1 MRTTTLTR
9 RWTPSRVPAR
19 TTTSSQVFAPPP
31 ALGCWYSSLSQRFN
45 LQRVK
50 MRWFLLFFEWFVDYA
65 RCTYWNLFGRR
76 SGLCSGSISSPGPLD
91 PDKKKKNGVLRKE
104 FDEFEVPKNLDVI
117 VICSGVGGL
126 TVAATLAK
134 LGKKVLVLEQDEQ
147 AGGLCKTFSV
157 KGFEFDSGFHY
168 VGQLHENGFLKVALD
183 LITDGQVHFAEQDA
197 HVDTV
202 VIGKGKQRKEYTI
215 YSGKRQMEA
224 YLTKQFPNDTK
235 AVEELFKIMKI
246 ASKKIHLLCM
256 LKMLPLWFTRFLL
269 WSGIAD
275 LISPLFRYS
284 RTSTT
289 DVLKSLTV
297 NRDLLTVFSQTFYGV
312 PPKNSS
318 CMIDALLLHHSK
330 LEVYYPKGGTS
341 EITYRIIQFV
351 EKHGGKVLMKAPVSS
366 ILLDEKE
373 NAYGVTVKIDG
384 EIEIKAP
391 VIVSNAG
398 MFNTFRKLLPPEV
411 QAHPGIQ
418 DYVHTLKPGKA
429 YFQVFAGFNGTEE
442 DLGVSS
448 TNMRLFKT
456 NNMDEVL
463 EEYFDLDKEDAPD
476 NIPMMYMSFP
486 SARDPTSHTLF
497 LGQSHMVIQTMVN
510 PKWFRKWNNMNEMDR
525 GDEYEKYKMRFAN
538 HLFDW
543 ACVHFPKLREKLLMM
558 HAVSP
563 INMHGLGATNGS
575 MLSAE
580 HSLERYRPLNI
591 AKIRCNTPIKNL
603 YLSGQD
609 IFSAGFS
616 GALHGGLL
624 CASSFLD
631 HCLYID
637 LLLQQKKLKN
647 REAKKLQ

>member
-1 MRTTTLTR
+1 M
-9 RWTPSRVPAR
+9 S
-19 TTTSSQVFAPPP
+19 
-31 ALGCWYSSLSQRFN
+31 
-45 LQRVK
+45 
-50 MRWFLLFFEWFVDYA
+50 WFLLFSEWFVDYA
-65 RCTYWNLFGRR
+65 RGTYWYLFGRR

-91 PDKKKKNGVLRKE
+91 LDQKKKKSLEKVRERFNLEVFYAIKQQITCK

-117 VICSGVGGL
+117 VIGSGVGGL
-126 TVAATLAK
+126 TAAATLAK

-157 KGFEFDSGFHY
+157 KGFEFDSGFNY

-197 HVDTV
+197 DVDTV
-202 VIGKGKQRKEYTI
+202 VIGKGKERKEYTI
-215 YSGKRQMEA
+215 YSGKRQME
-224 YLTKQFPNDTK
+224 D
-235 AVEELFKIMKI
+235 
-246 ASKKIHLLCM
+246 
-256 LKMLPLWFTRFLL
+256 
-269 WSGIAD
+269 
-275 LISPLFRYS
+275 
-284 RTSTT
+284 
-289 DVLKSLTV
+289 
-297 NRDLLTVFSQTFYGV
+297 
-312 PPKNSS
+312 
-318 CMIDALLLHHSK
+318 
-330 LEVYYPKGGTS
+330 
-341 EITYRIIQFV
+341 
-351 EKHGGKVLMKAPVSS
+351 
-366 ILLDEKE
+366 DEKE
-373 NAYGVTVKIDG
+373 NAYGVTVKTDG
-384 EIEIKAP
+384 EVEIKAP

-418 DYVHTLKPGKA
+418 NYVHTLKPGKA
-429 YFQVFAGFNGTEE
+429 FFQVFAGFNGTEE
-442 DLGVSS
+442 DLGISS

-486 SARDPTSHTLF
+486 SARDPTSCTRF
-497 LGQSHMVIQTMVN
+497 PGQSRMVIHTMVN
-510 PKWFRKWNNMNEMDR
+510 PKWFGKWNNMAEMDR
-525 GDEYEKYKMRFAN
+525 GEEYEKYKMRFAN

-543 ACVHFPKLREKLLMM
+543 ACVHFPKLREKLLLMM

-580 HSLERYRPLNI
+580 HSLERYQLLNI
-591 AKIRCNTPIKNL
+591 AKIRCNTPIKNP

-609 IFSAGFS
+609 IFSAG
-616 GALHGGLL
+616 LQGGLL
-624 CASSFLD
+624 CASSVLD

-647 REAKKLQ
+647 RAAKKLQ